1 MLLGVAAGAVALLVT
16 VSSLSYFGIMG
27 VLLYKL
33 AVEGPETRRVLGG
46 PLLPAFLQNLGIPV
60 AVIGF
65 TLQSTG
71 AVLVGSLMIAV
82 GMLITSEKSVSLHP
96 AIEAPM
102 LILALITLSA
112 VGALKFIF

>member
-1 MLLGVAAGAVALLVT
+1 MLGVAAGAVALLVT

-33 AVEGPETRRVLGG
+33 AVEGPETRRVLSG
-46 PLLPAFLQNLGIPV
+46 PLLPAFLQNLGIPA

-71 AVLVGSLMIAV
+71 AVLIASLMIAT

-96 AIEAPM
+96 TIEAPM
-102 LILALITLSA
+102 LALALITLSA
-112 VGALKFIF
+112 VGALQFVF

>member
-1 MLLGVAAGAVALLVT
+1 MLGVAVGAVALLVT
-16 VSSLSYFGIMG
+16 VCSLSYFGIMG

-33 AVEGPETRRVLGG
+33 AVEGSETRRVLGG

-82 GMLITSEKSVSLHP
+82 GMLITSERSVSLHP
-96 AIEAPM
+96 AVEAPM
-102 LILALITLSA
+102 LALALISLGA
-112 VGALKFIF
+112 VGALKFVF

>member
-1 MLLGVAAGAVALLVT
+1 MLGVAVGAVALLVT

-33 AVEGPETRRVLGG
+33 AVGGSETRRVLGW

-65 TLQSTG
+65 TLQST
-71 AVLVGSLMIAV
+71 ASVLIGSLMIAF
-82 GMLITSEKSVSLHP
+82 GMLITSERTVSLHP
-96 AIEAPM
+96 AVEAPM
-102 LILALITLSA
+102 LVLALISLGA
-112 VGALKFIF
+112 VGALKLIF